1 VAPTTKGPDGKRVF
15 VMFFY
20 WASDPIKDILAN
32 LRNTGSPVW
41 EFPQD
46 APPEY
51 VRHLNSERKRTTVDN
66 KTKKTRLRWTKTGRA
81 NHMWDAEAMNV
92 VAAQMLGIL
101 PDMVSAA
108 PEVDESPQPE

>member
-1 VAPTTKGPDGKRVF
+1 VT
-15 VMFFY
+15 FFY

-51 VRHLNSERKRTTVDN
+51 VRHLNSDRGDWGTRGGEDPDARWEGVDV
-66 KTKKTRLRWTKTGRA
+66 
-81 NHMWDAEAMNV
+81 E
-92 VAAQMLGIL
+92 
-101 PDMVSAA
+101 PDYDG
-108 PEVDESPQPE
+108 VDEAP